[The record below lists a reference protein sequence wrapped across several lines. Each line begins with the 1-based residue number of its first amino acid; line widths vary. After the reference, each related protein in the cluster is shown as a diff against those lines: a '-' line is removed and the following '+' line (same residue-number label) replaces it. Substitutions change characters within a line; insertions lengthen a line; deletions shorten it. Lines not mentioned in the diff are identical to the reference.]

1 VPSKKAPDRRGFV
14 RMEDMS
20 SVHRTS
26 IQTVAVRMKSMQTA
40 VVHMKSMQTKAS
52 ARTAF
57 VVDHKDLAASIG
69 RSTSSRIVLHS
80 LEFVAAASSAPDYR
94 VERSAYHMMP

>member
-1 VPSKKAPDRRGFV
+1 MPSKKASDHRRIV

-26 IQTVAVRMKSMQTA
+26 IQTVAVHMKSMQTV
-40 VVHMKSMQTKAS
+40 VVHMKSMQTKAP

-57 VVDHKDLAASIG
+57 VVDHKDLASSIG

-80 LEFVAAASSAPDYR
+80 LESVAAASSAPDYR

>member
-1 VPSKKAPDRRGFV
+1 MPSKKAPDHRRIV

-40 VVHMKSMQTKAS
+40 VVHMKSM
-52 ARTAF
+52 
-57 VVDHKDLAASIG
+57 
-69 RSTSSRIVLHS
+69 
-80 LEFVAAASSAPDYR
+80 
-94 VERSAYHMMP
+94 